1 MGGGQNIKRYFAK
14 MKKKIF
20 TIFLV
25 HEGYIQERLPHER
38 EFII

>member
-14 MKKKIF
+14 MQKK
-20 TIFLV
+20 IFLV